1 MGLSAGAYAVNDVH
15 SDVLARR
22 GVVERLGVVAA
33 LLAAAGERAERAQRQ
48 RRGVLDGLGAAGGCG
63 GVNDVLRRDELA
75 VAVARAAAAA
85 AAEEAQRLLDREC
98 GVLRLLLLAR
108 LALANGGDER
118 LVLRDSPVERRGVA
132 ELGLLDDALQLLW

>member
-85 AAEEAQRLLDREC
+85 AEEAQRLLDRER